1 MRRSI
6 LALVMGIISSS
17 IEFIFSLF
25 MVFTLSLVSD
35 IANSLSDNVDISLTI
50 ILLLGW
56 LMVLGSILAIVGAAL
71 CGKRSR
77 LGGILILIGVLM
89 CLGITIFN
97 LINVIKDSSAA
108 ASNIALIFFSSIP
121 VLLMIIS
128 GFVGIF
134 AKTKVEVQDEFVNT
148 TGEELNK

>member
-148 TGEELNK
+148 TGEELN

>member
-17 IEFIFSLF
+17 IEFIFSLI
-25 MVFTLSLVSD
+25 MVFILSLVSD

-50 ILLLGW
+50 VLILGW
-56 LMVLGSILAIVGAAL
+56 VMVLGAILAIVGAAL

-77 LGGILILIGVLM
+77 LGGILILVGVLM

-97 LINVIKDSSAA
+97 IISVIKDNSAA

-134 AKTKVEVQDEFVNT
+134 AKTKTVNQDEFVNT
-148 TGEELNK
+148 TGETLN

>member
-35 IANSLSDNVDISLTI
+35 IANSLSDNVDVSLTI
-50 ILLLGW
+50 VLILGW

-121 VLLMIIS
+121 VFLMIIS

-148 TGEELNK
+148 TGEELN

>member
-17 IEFIFSLF
+17 VEFIFSLI
-25 MVFTLSLVSD
+25 MVFILSLVSD
-35 IANSLSDNVDISLTI
+35 IAHGLSDNVDISITI
-50 ILLLGW
+50 VLILGW
-56 LMVLGSILAIVGAAL
+56 VMVLGAILAIVGAAL

-97 LINVIKDSSAA
+97 LISVIKDNSAA

-134 AKTKVEVQDEFVNT
+134 AKTKTINQDEFINT
-148 TGEELNK
+148 TGENLN